1 VREGG
6 RGERG
11 TNNGRG
17 IGRERVGHGER
28 KREEDKYH

>member
-1 VREGG
+1 VGW
-6 RGERG
+6 GERG

-17 IGRERVGHGER
+17 IRRERVGNGKR